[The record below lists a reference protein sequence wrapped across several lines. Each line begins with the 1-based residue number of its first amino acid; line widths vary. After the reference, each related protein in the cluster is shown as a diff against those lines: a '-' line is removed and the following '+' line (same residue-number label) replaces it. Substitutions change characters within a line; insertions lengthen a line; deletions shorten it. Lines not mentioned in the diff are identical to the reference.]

1 MTKRKS
7 TKRTDVAV
15 LPARKPTVLLADVRE
30 LILHAREGVAR
41 AVDSGLTTLH
51 WNVGRRI
58 HLDILKQKRAE
69 YGQQIVSALG
79 TQLAG
84 EFGRGFDEKSL
95 RHMVRFAEAFPDEAI
110 VSALRRQLVWT
121 HFKKLIYLD
130 YPLKCVIGQVR
141 NSAMILVD
149 ASA

>member
-1 MTKRKS
+1 
-7 TKRTDVAV
+7 
-15 LPARKPTVLLADVRE
+15 
-30 LILHAREGVAR
+30 VAR